1 VKNKYKGDLDLLNRE
16 WGSEFPV
23 DYLSWDEVEPGL
35 EAGFAGG
42 YLPAMDW
49 FSFNEEKITAN
60 VKRVNDLIKKVD
72 NQHPTTVN
80 IITYA
85 DRELNYF
92 NNVTALGKA
101 VDIIGYSH
109 YLFSDKP
116 YETAANLD
124 IIRSASN
131 DPDRKYWIIE
141 TEAGPLRYYG
151 DFYSGSGEGSIRE
164 KANWQAVAHGV
175 KTILLWKYRG
185 RISDK
190 QTDEYNLMAW
200 DGGVTERAKKASRI
214 SGKLQKLAAVINP
227 GKNISQVAIFHS
239 DVTRKY
245 VNLDDGS
252 LEIRKKWLDSRN
264 GAYKVLWDLNI
275 PVDFVNET
283 QIVDGALHKY
293 KMLIIPF
300 GAVIARD
307 VANRLK
313 EFVANGGNVVA
324 DFYLGAQKE
333 NCRINYQAPGE
344 GLDKVFGGYYNDIV
358 TIASVTS
365 DKIAFTEHWD
375 LPDINA
381 GEAFCELNEY
391 PDTEVVARYAS
402 GRAAIIKNQYGKG
415 IALMCGSGIFA
426 GYLDGKN
433 PGVKTFIKEFLNESR
448 IIADAEINMPQAAE
462 NQINNIEICQL
473 SVEKQNDSVWMIVNH
488 NEVPVKFSLR
498 FSNAATDCEFY
509 DLLDDQKITANENA
523 QLQLSMPAFATFMLM
538 PVSSELCRSLIN
550 FN

>member
-1 VKNKYKGDLDLLNRE
+1 M
-16 WGSEFPV
+16 

-85 DRELNYF
+85 DRELHYF
-92 NNVTALGKA
+92 NNITALGKA

-151 DFYSGSGEGSIRE
+151 DFYSGSGENGIRE
-164 KANWQAVAHGV
+164 KANWQAIAHGT

-200 DGGVTERAKKASRI
+200 DGEVTERAKRAGRTSQQ
-214 SGKLQKLAAVINP
+214 LQKLATVINP
-227 GKNISQVAIFHS
+227 GKNISLVAIFHS
-239 DVTRKY
+239 DITRKY

-252 LEIRKKWLDSRN
+252 LEIRKKWLDSRT

-275 PVDFVNET
+275 PADFVNET
-283 QIVDGALHKY
+283 QIVDGLLDKY
-293 KMLIIPF
+293 KMLVIPF
-300 GAVIARD
+300 GAVIGKD
-307 VANRLK
+307 VAGQLK
-313 EFVANGGNVVA
+313 EFVANGGNIVA
-324 DFYLGAQKE
+324 DLYLGAQKE

-358 TIASVTS
+358 TAASAMS
-365 DKIAFTEHWD
+365 DKITFTDRWS
-375 LPDINA
+375 LPELNA
-381 GEAFCELNEY
+381 GEAFCELHEY
-391 PDTEVVARYAS
+391 PDSEVLARYAS
-402 GRAAIIKNQYGKG
+402 GKAAVIKNQYGKG
-415 IALMCGSGIFA
+415 VALMCGSGVFA
-426 GYLDGKN
+426 SYLDGKN
-433 PGVKTFIKEFLNESR
+433 PGLKPFIKKFLNESE
-448 IIADAEINMPQAAE
+448 ITADAEINMPQGTE
-462 NQINNIEICQL
+462 DQINNIEICQL

-488 NEVPVKFSLR
+488 NEVSVEFSLKFS
-498 FSNAATDCEFY
+498 DGVPGCEFY
-509 DLLDDQKITANENA
+509 ELLNNQKITTNENA
-523 QLQLSMPAFATFMLM
+523 QLQLSMPGFATFILM
-538 PVSSELCRSLIN
+538 PANSELCKSLVN
-550 FN
+550 ECAAASK